1 MQSADRIT
9 GNGEIIWKARDSYVK
24 SFFFGIICDSGLSV
38 LYSMMK
44 CIL

>member
-1 MQSADRIT
+1 MQSADRIA
-9 GNGEIIWKARDSYVK
+9 GNGEIIWKAKDSYVK
-24 SFFFGIICDSGLSV
+24 SLFFGIICDTSLFV